1 MRLVL
6 TLLASLAT
14 ASLAGPAR
22 AQFDF
27 YTASPDEIA
36 KGRPGTVIRTDTLNG
51 TPDGATAYRMLYR
64 SVGLDGNPIAVSGVA
79 IVPSGPVPPGG
90 RPIVAWAHPTTGVQ
104 PQCGPSRSGGI
115 FQSIQGLRAMLAKG
129 YVVAATDY
137 VGLGAAGPHPYLVGA
152 SEGRAVLDSVRAARL
167 LPNAAAGKRFAVWG
181 HSQGGHAAL
190 FTGILA
196 KRIAPELDLVGV
208 AAAAP
213 ATELATLLDDDI
225 DTDGGRNLTAMT
237 LWSWTRVYKAP
248 LDTIV
253 APPAIPIVDTLAADC
268 LESVPDIVRRLRPT
282 EALERRFLTDQ
293 KFAAR
298 QPWRGLLA
306 RNTPGPLPA
315 GVPVYIAQGT
325 SDPLVRPQVTRDY
338 ADKLCRAGTPVRFD
352 ALEGVGHLLAAHN
365 SADAAVTWME
375 QRFRGEPP
383 ASNCE
388 GAIRASAK
396 R

>member
-1 MRLVL
+1 MRIALA
-6 TLLASLAT
+6 LLASFAA
-14 ASLAGPAR
+14 ASLIGPAR

-27 YTASPDEIA
+27 YTASASEIA
-36 KGRPGTVIRTDTLNG
+36 GGRPGTVIRTETLNG

-64 SVGLDGNPIAVSGVA
+64 SVGLDGKPIAVSGVT
-79 IVPSGPVPPGG
+79 IVPSGSVPPGG

-137 VGLGAAGPHPYLVGA
+137 AGLGAPGPHPYLVGA
-152 SEGRAVLDSVRAARL
+152 SEGRSVIDSVRAARL

-196 KRIAPELDLVGV
+196 KRVAPELDLVGV

-248 LDTIV
+248 LDKIV
-253 APPAIPIVDTLAADC
+253 AASAVPIVDALAADC
-268 LESVPDIVRRLRPT
+268 IESLSDILRRLRPT
-282 EALERRFLTDQ
+282 EALERRFLTDET
-293 KFAAR
+293 FAAR

-306 RNTPGPLPA
+306 RNTPGALP
-315 GVPVYIAQGT
+315 GNVPVYIAQGT
-325 SDPLVRPQVTRDY
+325 SDTLVRPQVTRDY
-338 ADKLCRAGTPVRFD
+338 ATKLCRAGSPVRFD
-352 ALEGVGHLLAAHN
+352 ALEGVGHLLAAHD
-365 SADAAVTWME
+365 SADSAVAWME
-375 QRFRGEPP
+375 QRFRGEPA
-383 ASNCE
+383 ASNCVE
-388 GAIRASAK
+388 AVGKPAR
-396 R
+396 